1 MEADNRWMS
10 DPALKGIDKSKLT
23 FLEKLFIQSQK
34 VNLADKKEMMSFM
47 LTLTKFSKENN
58 ISFEKN
64 EVELIYSVIQK
75 YADPE
80 ELPKMQQLS
89 SYFRFL

>member
-34 VNLADKKEMMSFM
+34 VNFADKKEMMSFM

-64 EVELIYSVIQK
+64 EVELIYSIACLRGCVFNMFI
-75 YADPE
+75 A
-80 ELPKMQQLS
+80 S
-89 SYFRFL
+89 RCTCCRC

>member
-1 MEADNRWMS
+1 MEADNRWMQ
-10 DPALKGIDKSKLT
+10 DPALEGIDKSKLV
-23 FLEKLFIQSQK
+23 FLEKLFVESQK
-34 VNLADKKEMMSFM
+34 VNFGDKKEMMSFM
-47 LTLTKFSKENN
+47 LTLTKMRKENN

-89 SYFRFL
+89 SYFHFQ